1 MIAGVLVVPAVALAA
16 SQSSSRV
23 YVSSCAKTFYKPKS
37 ITISCGDGGDVL
49 KRLEWRSWTTAK
61 ASGHGTDYVN
71 QCQPDCVSGKLKQ
84 TPAKVVLSTPVRCHG
99 LRHKVFKLARLTP
112 TGQKAQTVELGC
124 PMTGGGGFY

>member
-1 MIAGVLVVPAVALAA
+1 MLAGVLVVPAVALAA

-37 ITISCGDGGDVL
+37 ITISCGDGADML
-49 KRLEWRSWTTAK
+49 KGLRWTSWTATK

-71 QCQPDCVSGKLKQ
+71 QCQPDCVSGKLKK
-84 TPAKVVLSTPVRCHG
+84 TPATVALSTPVKCHG
-99 LRHKVFKLARLTP
+99 LRHKVFKMAGLTLS
-112 TGQKAQTVELGC
+112 GHKAQTVELGC